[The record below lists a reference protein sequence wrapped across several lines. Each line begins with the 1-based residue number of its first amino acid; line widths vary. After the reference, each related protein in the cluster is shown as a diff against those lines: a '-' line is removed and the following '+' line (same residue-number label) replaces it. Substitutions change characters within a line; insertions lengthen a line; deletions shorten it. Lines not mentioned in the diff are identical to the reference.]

1 MDGGAGEGL
10 GASLSE
16 PCDPVRSRAWGLAGT
31 LGGGELKG
39 REGQEHAVQGRA
51 PWGLGPALEAESFQ
65 SCPTVRMYAQGEGGE
80 GRGAVGL
87 LRPCPVCL
95 DGWPGRA
102 PGLGMDTHSHSH
114 TLTHTHLNLRPCFH
128 ELCDG
133 TGSWHPPNPGFSI
146 WGVGENRC
154 SPDQVRAV
162 IEQRQSPWP

>member
-65 SCPTVRMYAQGEGGE
+65 SCPTVRMYAQGEGGA
-80 GRGAVGL
+80 GRGGEPWAFSGL
-87 LRPCPVCL
+87 ALCALMGGLEEHQVW
-95 DGWPGRA
+95 GWTHTHTH
-102 PGLGMDTHSHSH
+102 THSHTHISTCGPAFMSSVMGPVPG
-114 TLTHTHLNLRPCFH
+114 TLRILVSP
-128 ELCDG
+128 
-133 TGSWHPPNPGFSI
+133 S
-146 WGVGENRC
+146 GEW
-154 SPDQVRAV
+154 VRIAV
-162 IEQRQSPWP
+162 PLTRSGL